1 MTINPNSP
9 SATEYSLAKYP
20 LADIPI
26 SDRIRLVE
34 DIWDSIAMD
43 IAADSASLRL
53 TDAQRAELDRR
64 LEAYASD
71 GIKGRSASEAIK
83 DIKSR
88 LHL

>member
-1 MTINPNSP
+1 MTIIQNS
-9 SATEYSLAKYP
+9 SSVAEYSPAKYP

-26 SDRIRLVE
+26 PDRIRLVE

-43 IAADSASLRL
+43 VAADSASLRI

-64 LEAYASD
+64 LDAYAID
-71 GIKGRSASEAIK
+71 GIKGRPASEAIK

-88 LHL
+88 LHR